1 MNFKKALII
10 NSLVT
15 VFIVVLFS
23 LLFLVSL
30 SFFREPV
37 FNYLAFHYLENLE
50 NEDVFE
56 ELKSEFLT
64 EHHENRVIESVKKA
78 DPAVVS
84 IVSQKESIFLNDSV
98 IEDIVGG
105 SGFIV
110 SPEGYVVTNRHVVEN
125 KAIDYA
131 ILTNDGKRYD
141 VEVLDR
147 DPLFDVAV
155 LKIISEESFE
165 YLIFANSDTI
175 KVGQTAI
182 AIGNALGEFQNSV
195 SVGVISGL
203 SRSIVAGGV
212 RGGAEYFD
220 EVIQT
225 DAAINPGNS
234 GGPLMNIEGK
244 VVGVNSALALGSQSI
259 GFAIPSNIVE
269 PIVSSV
275 KETGRI
281 MRPFLGVR
289 YVEINPYLQI
299 RESLPVDYGVLLIG
313 GNRNEPAVSPGTP
326 AEKIGLREG
335 DIIIKINDEK
345 LDERMS
351 FARKIRQKKVGESI
365 ELTVIRGGEEFNV
378 KVTLIE
384 APEGA

>member
-1 MNFKKALII
+1 MNFRKALLI

-23 LLFLVSL
+23 LFFLVML

-37 FNYLAFHYLENLE
+37 FNYLAFHYLENLD

-98 IEDIVGG
+98 TEDIVGG

-110 SPEGYVVTNRHVVEN
+110 SPEGYVVTNRHVVES
-125 KAIDYA
+125 KATDYA

-147 DPLFDVAV
+147 DPLFDVAI

-165 YLIFANSDTI
+165 YLSFADSDTI

-289 YVEINPYLQI
+289 YVEINPFLQI
-299 RESLPVDYGVLLIG
+299 KEGLPVDYGVLLIG
-313 GNRNEPAVSPGTP
+313 GNSNEPAISPGTP
-326 AEKIGLREG
+326 AEKVGLREG
-335 DIIIKINDEK
+335 DIIIKINNEK

-365 ELTVIRGGEEFNV
+365 ELTVIREGEEFNV
-378 KVTLIE
+378 EVTLIE
-384 APEGA
+384 APEGD